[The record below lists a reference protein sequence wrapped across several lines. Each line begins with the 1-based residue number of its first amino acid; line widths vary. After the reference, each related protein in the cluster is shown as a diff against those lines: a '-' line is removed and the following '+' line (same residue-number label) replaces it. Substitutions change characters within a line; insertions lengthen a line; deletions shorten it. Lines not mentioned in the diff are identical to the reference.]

1 MKEFCKSYQDNG
13 FVVIPNLFDESK
25 INELLA
31 ETLRLCREE
40 GSKLPK
46 THLLTNKSLPP
57 SNIDEMSDDDLLS
70 HFLALHFPHKMSP
83 SFRSMLDTPELVPYL
98 ALLIGPNVK
107 CMQSMLFVKKWG
119 KPGQAWHQDEHFIP
133 TRDRSLT
140 GVWIALDDATIEN
153 GCLWIIPGSHKAGV
167 LYPVRSPVSE
177 EYDGAP
183 EAFNYP
189 YSPDEALPVE
199 VSKGSV
205 VLFHGYLLHS
215 SMKNRSKEKYRRALV
230 HHYMSAESLLP
241 WDCGG
246 QIPTTRDNR
255 DIVMVCGKD
264 PYNWKGIEDVLKPYI
279 RCEREPTQII
289 ENSA

>member
-1 MKEFCKSYQDNG
+1 MKKLCKSYQDNG
-13 FVVIPNLFDESK
+13 FVVIPNLFNESK

-46 THLLTNKSLPP
+46 THLLTNKSHPP
-57 SNIDEMSDDDLLS
+57 SNIDEMSDDELLS

-83 SFRSMLDTPELVPYL
+83 SFRSMLDAPELVPYL
-98 ALLIGPNVK
+98 AMLIGPNVK
-107 CMQSMLFVKKWG
+107 CMQSMLFVKKSG

-167 LYPVRSPVSE
+167 LYPVRSPVSK

-205 VLFHGYLLHS
+205 VFFHGYLLHS
-215 SMKNRSKEKYRRALV
+215 SLKNRSKEQYRRALV

-255 DIVMVCGKD
+255 DIVMVCGRD

-279 RCEREPTQII
+279 RGEREPTQII
-289 ENSA
+289 ENLG

>member
-1 MKEFCKSYQDNG
+1 
-13 FVVIPNLFDESK
+13 
-25 INELLA
+25 
-31 ETLRLCREE
+31 
-40 GSKLPK
+40 
-46 THLLTNKSLPP
+46 
-57 SNIDEMSDDDLLS
+57 
-70 HFLALHFPHKMSP
+70 
-83 SFRSMLDTPELVPYL
+83 
-98 ALLIGPNVK
+98 
-107 CMQSMLFVKKWG
+107 MLFVKKSG
-119 KPGQAWHQDEHFIP
+119 KPSQVWHEYEHSIP
-133 TRDRSLT
+133 TRVRSLT
-140 GVWIALDDATIEN
+140 CVLIALDDDTIEN
-153 GCLWIIPGSHKAGV
+153 GCLWIIPCSYKAGV
-167 LYPVRSPVSE
+167 LYPVHSTVSE

-183 EAFNYP
+183 KAFNYP

-205 VLFHGYLLHS
+205 VLSHRYLLHS
-215 SMKNRSKEKYRRALV
+215 SLKKNRSKEQYRRALV